1 MESVV
6 IKVRARVVGWVSD
19 DFPGWLEVIVRDAS
33 GEEHRIVDKLPVLT
47 SLPIGPGSPLPPEL
61 WLHADMIQA
70 SAHQVEIA
78 LGDDIET
85 VADRRV
91 LTVSTGDVIWI

>member
-1 MESVV
+1 
-6 IKVRARVVGWVSD
+6 
-19 DFPGWLEVIVRDAS
+19 
-33 GEEHRIVDKLPVLT
+33 
-47 SLPIGPGSPLPPEL
+47 
-61 WLHADMIQA
+61 MIQA